1 MQQYELN
8 KNIQNLYHK
17 NSHIH
22 TLASLLLVLLAMGS
36 HCSSEPLFARV

>member
-22 TLASLLLVLLAMGS
+22 TLAFLLVLLAMGS
-36 HCSSEPLFARV
+36 HCSSELLFARV